1 MKAVKYEEVKQRFFL
16 LQQLK
21 PLSTFVSD
29 SAMDLLHS
37 SGVSSTYYLQTHFSH
52 CQDYF
57 LSVSVITDLHNTF
70 FLLFPICFHVRQV
83 EAIKLVWVAVVG
95 DWLNLMLKW

>member
-1 MKAVKYEEVKQRFFL
+1 MKQRCFL
-16 LQQLK
+16 LQELK
-21 PLSTFVSD
+21 PLSAFTSCSV
-29 SAMDLLHS
+29 MDLLHS

-57 LSVSVITDLHNTF
+57 LSVSVVADLHNTF